1 MAHPSLGPGS
11 HGRRRERNLQ
21 TSPTRSPGRA
31 RDVYHDAAAAAAQR
45 GCEKAYSLE
54 GGVVAW
60 ADAGLPIERS

>member
-31 RDVYHDAAAAAAQR
+31 RDVYHDAAAAAAICRVYLRFAKQIPWT
-45 GCEKAYSLE
+45 GSYEALSQL
-54 GGVVAW
+54 
-60 ADAGLPIERS
+60 